1 MGRPARWSGRQRQ
14 LGGRQQLMM
23 LRGNRTQPLASG
35 LRESGRRPLVGW
47 LGGWGGRHSRA
58 GHRQSWADAR
68 RWFPRRCCRPSFLL
82 IIYSG
87 RRRGL
92 RGAPI
97 IYDEEERGTATTRRT
112 ITAGGCDGMDACA
125 GVGFR
130 RDLGGR
136 RMPRRVIRRD
146 LDIPRGAARR
156 GAGA

>member
-1 MGRPARWSGRQRQ
+1 MGRPARRSGRLRQ
-14 LGGRQQLMM
+14 LGGRQQLIM
-23 LRGNRTQPLASG
+23 LRGNRTQPLASR

-68 RWFPRRCCRPSFLL
+68 PWFPRRCCRPSFLL
-82 IIYSG
+82 IIYSR

-92 RGAPI
+92 RGAQR